1 MKKLIIVS
9 ILSVLLMACGNK
21 YSDALETY
29 LTEDDGVKIELNFK
43 LLDEKFVKDITAEDS
58 LQFYVSKRCKVKE
71 SWINEE
77 KKNMEYYKKRMNQSY
92 KDLKHHQTYFE
103 QKWGNYEMNKNAY
116 KDMKYLA
123 DKDWVKYYKKVYED
137 DKGQYEYYKKNYEK
151 YLNDTYETAYDDGI
165 KKYSQM
171 TPNQVIAKVVECR
184 YSIINPLTKLKQ
196 EVTRKFI
203 FSADGKICHGE
214 YKEKK

>member
-1 MKKLIIVS
+1 MKNLIIMP
-9 ILSVLLMACGNK
+9 IFSVLLIACGNK

-58 LQFYVSKRCKVKE
+58 LQLCKDGRIAVKE
-71 SWINEE
+71 SWIDDYKED
-77 KKNMEYYKKRMNQSY
+77 MIYYKKRMNKSY

-116 KDMKYLA
+116 KDMEYLV
-123 DKDWVKYYKKVYED
+123 DKDWVKYYKKDYEG
-137 DKGQYEYYKKNYEK
+137 DKEQYEYYKKRYEE
-151 YLNDTYETAYDDGI
+151 YLNDTYETVYDDGI

-171 TPNQVIAKVVECR
+171 TPNQVIAKVVECK
-184 YSIINPLTKLKQ
+184 YSIINPLTKLTQ